1 MQQQFY
7 TCSKDISFVSG
18 KPNVENHFILFNV
31 TYFLLELFLI
41 VGKMASKENATGGSN
56 SQQPQQEQ
64 QPVVVDRDKVKNE
77 REARRLAKLASK
89 QKVQDKS
96 RNLPNADEKS
106 AEVKSNTKVT
116 NQAMSSGKSGDT
128 IASNQNTHRKM
139 PKHGKPDEKT
149 VEAIANDLEKMKIS
163 NETSQPAE
171 SSGSGVVKL
180 EKKQLSKA
188 ERRAIQEAQRAAKA
202 TKTSEKP
209 ATKPSTTKKNDA
221 EPKAGGPSTG
231 AKTSNENTP
240 STSRDASARKSMMVK
255 KSHQHRVK
263 LFNHLYTDK
272 SAVDSIPTHPAIIR
286 LGVQYSSGIVKGC
299 NARGLAFMSAIKE
312 VITEYETPSQKE
324 FSRSLEDVIK
334 KCGKYLQNSRPL
346 AVSVVNAMK
355 FIQFQLRQLSKT
367 DSDAEVISLTSYEI
381 SNTPNI
387 VLKFPNFFSTHT
399 HSKRKRY

>member
-1 MQQQFY
+1 MLDCF
-7 TCSKDISFVSG
+7 S
-18 KPNVENHFILFNV
+18 L
-31 TYFLLELFLI
+31 
-41 VGKMASKENATGGSN
+41 GKMASKENATGGSN
-56 SQQPQQEQ
+56 SQQPQQQQ
-64 QPVVVDRDKVKNE
+64 QPVVVDRDKVKHE

-96 RNLPNADEKS
+96 RNLPNADEKA
-106 AEVKSNTKVT
+106 AEVKPDPKA
-116 NQAMSSGKSGDT
+116 QATASPKSGDT
-128 IASNQNTHRKM
+128 VASNQNTHRKM
-139 PKHGKPDEKT
+139 PKHGKPNEKPNEKPIET
-149 VEAIANDLEKMKIS
+149 IANDLEKVKIS

-171 SSGSGVVKL
+171 ASGAAAVKP

-202 TKTSEKP
+202 AKTSEKP
-209 ATKPSTTKKNDA
+209 ATKPATTKKDGA
-221 EPKAGGPSTG
+221 EPKAGPSTG
-231 AKTSNENTP
+231 AKSSNENTP
-240 STSRDASARKSMMVK
+240 STSQDASARKSTTVK

-272 SAVDSIPTHPAIIR
+272 SAVASIPTHPAIIR

-312 VITEYETPSQKE
+312 VIAEYETPSQKE

-334 KCGKYLQNSRPL
+334 NCGKYLQNSRPL

-367 DSDAEVISLTSYEI
+367 DSDAQVISFTFYEI
-381 SNTPNI
+381 TNTRGS
-387 VLKFPNFFSTHT
+387 LC
-399 HSKRKRY
+399 